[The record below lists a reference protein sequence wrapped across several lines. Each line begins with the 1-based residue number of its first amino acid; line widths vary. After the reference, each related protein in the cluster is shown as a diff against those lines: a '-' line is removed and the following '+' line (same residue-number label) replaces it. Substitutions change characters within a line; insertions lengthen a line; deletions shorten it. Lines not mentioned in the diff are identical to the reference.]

1 MTIEAG
7 RIEVEDLGR
16 RFKLSSTPGRT
27 IKGTL
32 LRRDVA
38 TEIDFWALRHVTFHV
53 EPGETFGIIGRNGS
67 GKSTLLKII
76 ARIFG
81 PTEGSCRVGGRVS
94 SLLELGAGFH
104 PEFTAVENI
113 YLASAVYG
121 IPREEVRRD
130 LDEIIGFAE
139 IQDFA
144 HQPIKTFSSGMFMR
158 LGFSIAMHVR
168 PDVLLLDEAL
178 AVGDERFVQKCV
190 RRIKDFRAGGGTM
203 LLVTHDPNMV
213 KTMCDRAILLD
224 RGQPIAVGP
233 ASNVMSRYH
242 ERLQSEQTNA
252 LATTSAAATS
262 DALKTVVRVVDAHKK
277 QKDRFEETEPFSV
290 ALEIESP
297 RDINNAVIRLAFR
310 DEAGYELGVRFLRDV
325 DFVAGVRQHH
335 ELHGVHSPLRDGA
348 FRIEF
353 ALLDG
358 KTGAVTNSPIPSAW
372 VSITSHDADHWGPV
386 RIEGSWQNPF
396 HT

>member
-1 MTIEAG
+1 VIIAPG

-16 RFKLSSTPGRT
+16 RFKLSSSPGRT
-27 IKGTL
+27 MKGTL
-32 LRRDVA
+32 LRRDA
-38 TEIDFWALRHVTFHV
+38 STSIDFWALRHVTFEV

-104 PEFTAVENI
+104 PEFTAIENI

-121 IPREEVRRD
+121 IPRDEVQRD

-139 IQDFA
+139 LEEFA

-168 PDVLLLDEAL
+168 PDILLLDEAL
-178 AVGDERFVQKCV
+178 AVGDERFVQKCLQ
-190 RRIKDFRAGGGTM
+190 RINEFRAGGGTM
-203 LLVTHDPNMV
+203 LLVTHDPAMV
-213 KTMCDRAILLD
+213 KAICDRAILLD

-242 ERLQSEQTNA
+242 ERVRSDDKNPLAIDSE
-252 LATTSAAATS
+252 TTESRVLDT
-262 DALKTVVRVVDAHKK
+262 TVEVVDSHGAS
-277 QKDRFEETEPFSV
+277 KDRFDESV
-290 ALEIESP
+290 PISVVLEIESP
-297 RDINNAVIRLAFR
+297 YDIDNAIIRLAFR
-310 DEAGYELGVRFLRDV
+310 DESGYELGVRFLRDLELQ
-325 DFVAGVRQHH
+325 AGVRQRH
-335 ELHGVHSPLRDGA
+335 ELHGVHSPLRDGN
-348 FRIEF
+348 FRIDF

-358 KTGAVTNSPIPSAW
+358 ETGAVINSPIPSAW
-372 VSITSHDADHWGPV
+372 AEVNSHDADSWGPV
-386 RIEGSWQNPF
+386 RIEGSWQSPS
-396 HT
+396 HS

>member
-1 MTIEAG
+1 MSIEPG

-16 RFKLSSTPGRT
+16 RFKLSRSPGRT
-27 IKGTL
+27 MKGTL

-38 TEIDFWALRHVTFHV
+38 TDIDFWALRHVTFSV

-81 PTEGSCRVGGRVS
+81 PTEGSCGVGGRVS

-104 PEFTAVENI
+104 PEFTAVENV
-113 YLASAVYG
+113 YLAAAVYG
-121 IPREEVRRD
+121 IPRDEAKRD

-139 IQDFA
+139 LEEFA

-168 PDVLLLDEAL
+168 PDILLLDEAL

-190 RRIKDFRAGGGTM
+190 RRINEFRAGGGTM
-203 LLVTHDPNMV
+203 LLVTHDPSMV
-213 KTMCDRAILLD
+213 KAICDRAILLD

-242 ERLQSEQTNA
+242 ERLRSDEANPV
-252 LATTSAAATS
+252 TTERGPSKSRTLETIVEVIDSNGAP
-262 DALKTVVRVVDAHKK
+262 
-277 QKDRFEETEPFSV
+277 KDRFAESDPISV
-290 ALEIESP
+290 VLELESP
-297 RDINNAVIRLAFR
+297 HDIENAIIRLAFR
-310 DEAGYELGVRFLRDV
+310 DESGYELGVRFLRDLHLE
-325 DFVAGVRQHH
+325 AGVRQRH
-335 ELHGVHSPLRDGA
+335 ELHGVHSPLRDGN
-348 FRIEF
+348 FRIDF

-358 KTGAVTNSPIPSAW
+358 ETGAVVNSPVPSTW
-372 VSITSHDADHWGPV
+372 VEVGSHDADSWGPV
-386 RIEGSWQNPF
+386 RIEGFWQSPS
-396 HT
+396 HS